1 MEYLLNNAKESIQI
15 YAHNFSDTNMWNIL
29 KSQKTKWVSVEMIF
43 PDLKKVASNENE
55 IQDFKEN
62 NISIKILDKPEIHAK
77 LILVDNRYL
86 YIGSVNFSP
95 SSIDKNREI
104 WLLIKNPEIV
114 MQIKELFKADFAK

>member
-1 MEYLLNNAKESIQI
+1 
-15 YAHNFSDTNMWNIL
+15 
-29 KSQKTKWVSVEMIF
+29 MIF

-104 WLLIKNPEIV
+104 
-114 MQIKELFKADFAK
+114 